1 MRAKRGTGGTFLEM
15 SSEKIK
21 GNLALIMDGPNSNSS
36 ALIRHYPKVKKQ
48 WAFIV
53 QLSFCTL
60 MLQLNFSK
68 ICDRSLSLKRNDF
81 GDAISY
87 TTK

>member
-36 ALIRHYPKVKKQ
+36 ALIRHYPKVKKT
-48 WAFIV
+48 V
-53 QLSFCTL
+53 GMHCST
-60 MLQLNFSK
+60 
-68 ICDRSLSLKRNDF
+68 SLLYSNVTIEFFKNL
-81 GDAISY
+81 
-87 TTK
+87 